1 MDRASNR
8 AFYTPINANEMSL
21 TQIGTVIKNPF
32 TGKAITTKALVDT
45 SATLTVAPG
54 RIAEELQL
62 PVIGRRRVATA
73 KGAAELDECVGIV
86 EVMGRKAYVHMLAS
100 NDVDVVLIGVTT
112 LETLGLEVD
121 LTTGKLKEATT
132 YLL

>member
-1 MDRASNR
+1 
-8 AFYTPINANEMSL
+8 MSL
-21 TQIGTVIKNPF
+21 TRIGAVIRNPF

-45 SATLTVAPG
+45 GATLTVVPR

-73 KGAAELDECVGIV
+73 KGTTELDECVGVV
-86 EVMGRKAYVHMLAS
+86 EVMGRKAYVHMLVS
-100 NDVDVVLIGVTT
+100 NDVDIVLIGATT

-121 LTTGKLKEATT
+121 TTTGKLKEATT

>member
-1 MDRASNR
+1 
-8 AFYTPINANEMSL
+8 
-21 TQIGTVIKNPF
+21 V
-32 TGKAITTKALVDT
+32 KALVDT
-45 SATLTVAPG
+45 GATLSVVPR

-73 KGAAELDECVGIV
+73 KGVVELDECIGIV
-86 EVMGRKAYVHMLAS
+86 EVMGGKAYSHMLVS
-100 NDVDVVLIGVTT
+100 DDIDVVLIGAIT

-121 LTTGKLKEATT
+121 PVTGRLKEPKT

>member
-8 AFYTPINANEMSL
+8 ALYTPINANEMSL
-21 TQIGTVIKNPF
+21 TRIGTVIKNPF
-32 TGKAITTKALVDT
+32 AGKAITTKALVDT
-45 SATLTVAPG
+45 GATLTVVPR

-62 PVIGRRRVATA
+62 PVIGRRRVVTA
-73 KGAAELDECVGIV
+73 KGTAELDECVGVV
-86 EVMGRKAYVHMLAS
+86 EVMGRKAYVHMLVS
-100 NDVDVVLIGVTT
+100 NDVDIVLIGATT

>member
-1 MDRASNR
+1 
-8 AFYTPINANEMSL
+8 MSL
-21 TQIGTVIKNPF
+21 TLIGAVIRNPF
-32 TGKAITTKALVDT
+32 TGKAITAKALVDT
-45 SATLTVAPG
+45 GATLTVVPR

-73 KGAAELDECVGIV
+73 KGTTELDECVGVV

-100 NDVDVVLIGVTT
+100 NDVDIVLIGATT
-112 LETLGLEVD
+112 LKALSLEVD
-121 LTTGKLKEATT
+121 TITGKLKEATT

>member
-1 MDRASNR
+1 VLPR
-8 AFYTPINANEMSL
+8 
-21 TQIGTVIKNPF
+21 
-32 TGKAITTKALVDT
+32 
-45 SATLTVAPG
+45 

-73 KGAAELDECVGIV
+73 KGTAELNECIGVV
-86 EVMGRKAYVHMLAS
+86 EVMGRKAYVHTLVS
-100 NDVDVVLIGVTT
+100 NDVDIVLIGATT

-121 LTTGKLKEATT
+121 PTTGKLKEATT

>member
-8 AFYTPINANEMSL
+8 ALYTPINANEMSL
-21 TQIGTVIKNPF
+21 TRIGTVIKNPF
-32 TGKAITTKALVDT
+32 AGKAITTKALVDT
-45 SATLTVAPG
+45 GATLTVVPR

-62 PVIGRRRVATA
+62 PVIGRRRVVTA
-73 KGAAELDECVGIV
+73 KGAAELDECVGVV
-86 EVMGRKAYVHMLAS
+86 EVMGRKAYVHMLVS
-100 NDVDVVLIGVTT
+100 DDVDIVLIGATT

-121 LTTGKLKEATT
+121 ITTGKLKEATT

>member
-1 MDRASNR
+1 MDRANNK
-8 AFYTPINANEMSL
+8 ALYTPINTNEMNL
-21 TQIGTVIKNPF
+21 TLIGTVIKNPF
-32 TGKAITTKALVDT
+32 TDKAITTKALVDT
-45 SATLTVAPG
+45 GATLTVIPR

-73 KGAAELDECVGIV
+73 KGTTELDECIGVV
-86 EVMGRKAYVHMLAS
+86 EVMGRKAYVHMLVS
-100 NDVDVVLIGVTT
+100 NDVDIVLIGATT

-121 LTTGKLKEATT
+121 PTTGKLKEATT